1 MLLYAKYFV
10 LQMEHFICSASG
22 TICGQIDRK
31 MYCMRNMVG
40 KRVKEVRLRQQPKM
54 TQAQL
59 AAKLQLDQWDID
71 RAGVAKIEIGIRQ
84 VTDIELVKLAKAL
97 DVSAAWLLGEI

>member
-1 MLLYAKYFV
+1 
-10 LQMEHFICSASG
+10 
-22 TICGQIDRK
+22 
-31 MYCMRNMVG
+31 
-40 KRVKEVRLRQQPKM
+40 M